1 MTERLYYRDC
11 FLREFEARVV
21 RVEPAE
27 GGRARIWLDQTAFY
41 PTSGG
46 QPNDLGTLD
55 SIPVEDVLDEG
66 GEVVHLLER
75 APAPT
80 QSGPAAERVR
90 GMIDWTRR
98 FDHMQQHTGQ
108 HLLSAAFVSLFKFPT
123 VSFHLGRDLCTIDLA
138 TPTLSR
144 RQAEAAEELANQI
157 IFEDRPVHICFPTDA
172 ELAQAGLRRPPDQPG
187 EVRVIEIEGFDRC
200 PCGGTHVARTG
211 QIGLILCRGVEKVK
225 QGVRIEFVC
234 GGRALRAARAD
245 FASLSEAARL
255 LTTGPVELPNVIRKQ
270 FDERLAAD
278 RQREHLLAQLAEYEA
293 RALLAEAE
301 TLGERRL
308 VARLLPEADAAYLRL
323 LAARLVKEAGVQVLL
338 ANRAQPAALVFAQTP
353 GLAADMNALLRET
366 LQAHGG
372 KGGGSRDFAQGA
384 LPDSNPAES
393 ALAAAAHRLR
403 ELT

>member
-21 RVEPAE
+21 RAEPADA
-27 GGRARIWLDQTAFY
+27 GRARVWLNQTAFY

-66 GEVVHLLER
+66 GEIVHLLER
-75 APAPT
+75 APA
-80 QSGPAAERVR
+80 SERVR
-90 GMIDWTRR
+90 GVIDWTRR

-138 TPTLSR
+138 TPSLGR
-144 RQAEAAEELANQI
+144 RQADAAEDLANQI
-157 IFEDRPVHICFPTDA
+157 IFEDHPVHIRFPTET

-234 GGRALRAARAD
+234 GGRAVRTARAD
-245 FASLSEAARL
+245 YSSLSEAARL
-255 LTTGPVELPNVIRKQ
+255 LTTGPSELPNVIRKQ
-270 FDERLAAD
+270 FDERRAAE
-278 RQREHLLAQLAEYEA
+278 RQRQHLLEQLAEYEA
-293 RALLAEAE
+293 RALLVEAE
-301 TLGERRL
+301 PLGERRL
-308 VARLLPEADAAYLRL
+308 ISRLLPEADSGYLRL
-323 LAARLVKEAGVQVLL
+323 LAARLVKEPGVQVAL
-338 ANRAQPAALVFAQTP
+338 ANRLQPAALVLAQTR
-353 GLAADMNALLRET
+353 GLGSDMNALLREV
-366 LQAHGG
+366 LQQHGG

-384 LPDSNPAES
+384 VPDRNQAEP
-393 ALAAAAHRLR
+393 ALAAAAGRLR
-403 ELT
+403 G

>member
-1 MTERLYYRDC
+1 LTERLYYRDC

-21 RVEPAE
+21 RAEPAD
-27 GGRARIWLDQTAFY
+27 GGRARVWLDQTAFY

-46 QPNDLGTLD
+46 QPNDLGTFD

-75 APAPT
+75 TPA
-80 QSGPAAERVR
+80 SERVR
-90 GMIDWTRR
+90 GVIDWTRR

-108 HLLSAAFVSLFKFPT
+108 HLLSAAFVGLFKFPT

-138 TPTLSR
+138 TPSLGR
-144 RQAEAAEELANQI
+144 RQAEAAEELANQV
-157 IFEDRPVHICFPTDA
+157 IFENRAVNIQFPTEA
-172 ELAQAGLRRPPDQPG
+172 ELAQAGLRRPLDQPG

-255 LTTGPVELPNVIRKQ
+255 LTTGPSELPNVIRKQ
-270 FDERLAAD
+270 FDERRATE
-278 RQREHLLAQLAEYEA
+278 RQRQHLLEQLAEYEA

-301 TLGERRL
+301 VLGDRRL
-308 VARLLPEADAAYLRL
+308 IARLLPEADAGYLRL
-323 LAARLVKEAGVQVLL
+323 LAARLTVGFVH
-338 ANRAQPAALVFAQTP
+338 
-353 GLAADMNALLRET
+353 D
-366 LQAHGG
+366 
-372 KGGGSRDFAQGA
+372 
-384 LPDSNPAES
+384 
-393 ALAAAAHRLR
+393 
-403 ELT
+403 

>member
-21 RVEPAE
+21 RTQSAD
-27 GGRARIWLDQTAFY
+27 GGRVRVWLDQTAFY

-46 QPNDLGTLD
+46 QPNDLGALD
-55 SIPVEDVLDEG
+55 GIAVEDVVDESG
-66 GEVVHLLER
+66 DVVHVLER
-75 APAPT
+75 AP
-80 QSGPAAERVR
+80 SSERVR
-90 GMIDWTRR
+90 GAIDWPRR

-123 VSFHLGRDLCTIDLA
+123 VSFHLGRDICTVDLA
-138 TPTLSR
+138 TPSLER

-157 IFEDRPVHICFPTDA
+157 TFEDRPVAIRFPSEA

-187 EVRVIEIEGFDRC
+187 EIRIIEIEGFDRC

-211 QIGLILCRGVEKVK
+211 QIGLVLTRGLEKVK

-234 GGRALRAARAD
+234 GGRALRSARAD
-245 FASLSEAARL
+245 YASLSEAARL
-255 LTTGPVELPNVIRKQ
+255 LTTGPGELPNVIRKQ
-270 FDERLAAD
+270 FDERRVAE
-278 RQREHLLAQLAEYEA
+278 RQRQQLLEQLADFEA

-308 VARLLPEADAAYLRL
+308 VSRLLPEADAAYLRL
-323 LAARLVKEAGVQVLL
+323 LAARLVKEPGVQVVL
-338 ANRAQPAALVFAQTP
+338 ANRLQPAALVLAQTP
-353 GLAADMNALLRET
+353 GLGLDMNALLRET

-384 LPDSNPAES
+384 LSDGKQAEP
-393 ALAAAAHRLR
+393 ALAAATQRLR
-403 ELT
+403 E